1 MFEDALEKDCA
12 ANAPAGLELGV
23 EREDLRRELE
33 RFDRVVLGG
42 PLRPG
47 YLVSSAPAEL
57 LVRRDTHRRVKLVQ
71 QRLVL
76 VDPLVF
82 LLLLLPLNLGRV
94 GNWGHS
100 SALDAVLLDEVSAR
114 GRIV

>member
-1 MFEDALEKDCA
+1 MPQPVW
-12 ANAPAGLELGV
+12 NSGLSERTCV
-23 EREDLRRELE
+23 ESSSASTEWSL
-33 RFDRVVLGG
+33 VVLCA
-42 PLRPG
+42 RG

-57 LVRRDTHRRVKLVQ
+57 LVRRDTHRRVELVQ

-82 LLLLLPLNLGRV
+82 LLLLLPLHLGRV
-94 GNWGHS
+94 GNWGHP